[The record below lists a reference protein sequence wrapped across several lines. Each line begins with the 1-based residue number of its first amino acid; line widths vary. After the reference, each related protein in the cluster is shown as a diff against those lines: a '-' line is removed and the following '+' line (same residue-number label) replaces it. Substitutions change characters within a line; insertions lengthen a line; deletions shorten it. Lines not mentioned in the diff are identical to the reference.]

1 MSGRGNEIVVSAEPN
16 GRFIEGT
23 IKTGET
29 PSPGS
34 IMQIDTSA
42 GINSLGRFDWELYN
56 VSADGVH
63 PVGPFIILREDIG
76 QGKTNTDA
84 YAAGDHAYGYIP
96 LHGDELNLLID
107 DVAGTADIGGPRGI
121 TTGIAMDTI
130 MVIIAGTTR
139 GAERVMRPGI
149 AAVRTTMLT
158 KTGVPACNRQRGP
171 ARAHRL
177 PIGPARAH
185 HHAKTMSWP
194 IAMGCPPS

>member
-16 GRFIEGT
+16 GRFVEGT

-107 DVAGTADIGGPRGI
+107 DVSGTADIAIGTVMMPADGLGRLI
-121 TTGIAMDTI
+121 ATTG
-130 MVIIAGTTR
+130 VE
-139 GAERVMRPGI
+139 AEVFLLMELI
-149 AAVRTTMLT
+149 S
-158 KTGVPACNRQRGP
+158 VPAADELGFGLWCY
-171 ARAHRL
+171 
-177 PIGPARAH
+177 
-185 HHAKTMSWP
+185 
-194 IAMGCPPS
+194 